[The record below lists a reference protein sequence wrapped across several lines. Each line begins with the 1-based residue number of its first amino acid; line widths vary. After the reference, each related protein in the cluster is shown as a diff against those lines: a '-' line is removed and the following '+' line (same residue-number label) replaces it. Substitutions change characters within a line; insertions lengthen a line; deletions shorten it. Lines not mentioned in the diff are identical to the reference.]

1 MTPLC
6 LNMNI
11 SPDSILKKLLL
22 KEDLFTKRKT
32 LEATISCIKRNKNVD
47 LNRETLKL
55 KKEKEALLREIT
67 SLKKILKNKTKVL
80 QVRLEK
86 IDISVKIAVKTKNSS
101 AQKNSSRK
109 YDLRRPS
116 QMQAAQKFVF
126 QSVVTPRIAG
136 TTNESLISFAGKQLT
151 PQQFNAL
158 RQQALLKKSQRV
170 APNMTAVNDKKN
182 ISNDRKDLYL

>member
-47 LNRETLKL
+47 LNRKTLKL
-55 KKEKEALLREIT
+55 KKEREELLREIT
-67 SLKKILKNKTKVL
+67 SLNKILKNKTKVL

-86 IDISVKIAVKTKNSS
+86 IDMSVKIAVKTKNSS

-116 QMQAAQKFVF
+116 QMQAAQKLVYI
-126 QSVVTPRIAG
+126 QKWTPRIPG
-136 TTNESLISFAGKQLT
+136 TTNEIRYPDILTFAGRQLT
-151 PQQFNAL
+151 PQQFNTL
-158 RQQALLKKSQRV
+158 RQQFYKRYGKS
-170 APNMTAVNDKKN
+170 
-182 ISNDRKDLYL
+182 L

>member
-32 LEATISCIKRNKNVD
+32 QEETISCIKRNKNVD
-47 LNRETLKL
+47 LNRKTLKL
-55 KKEKEALLREIT
+55 KKEREELLREIT

-86 IDISVKIAVKTKNSS
+86 IDMSVKIAVKTKNSS

-116 QMQAAQKFVF
+116 QIQAPQKLVYI
-126 QSVVTPRIAG
+126 QKWTPRIPG
-136 TTNESLISFAGKQLT
+136 TTNEIRYPDILTFAGRQLT
-151 PQQFNAL
+151 PQQFNTL
-158 RQQALLKKSQRV
+158 RQQFYKRYGKS
-170 APNMTAVNDKKN
+170 
-182 ISNDRKDLYL
+182 L